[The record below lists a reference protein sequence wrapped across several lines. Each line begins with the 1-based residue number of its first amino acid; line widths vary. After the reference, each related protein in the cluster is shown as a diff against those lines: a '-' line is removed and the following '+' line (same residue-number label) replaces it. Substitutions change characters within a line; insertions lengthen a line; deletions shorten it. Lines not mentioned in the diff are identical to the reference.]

1 MYFVPDKSLAEVC
14 NGYIGGRSEQGNG
27 RHTARAD
34 GGRRQKHLEV
44 RAMSVIRRNTRKGF
58 TLVEILIVVVILGIL
73 AAIVIPQFTN
83 ASLSARENSLQ
94 STLQTLRSQIELYKV
109 QHGDTLPNLVTSWT
123 AFTITSSYNGGTY
136 GPYMQGTPV
145 NPINALSAVS
155 DSTTNLAG
163 VTTTTALA
171 SDMKSPGATIG
182 FLYDYE
188 AGLGSGLIFGTADT
202 TGATIAG
209 NGTTPY

>member
-1 MYFVPDKSLAEVC
+1 
-14 NGYIGGRSEQGNG
+14 
-27 RHTARAD
+27 
-34 GGRRQKHLEV
+34 
-44 RAMSVIRRNTRKGF
+44 MSVIRRNTRKGF

-109 QHGDTLPNLVTSWT
+109 QHGDTLPPLVTGWT
-123 AFTITSSYNGGTY
+123 AFTETSTYNAATY
-136 GPYMQGTPV
+136 GPYMQAIPV
-145 NPINALSAVS
+145 NPLNALSAVS